1 MRSLRAALL
10 STTILVVLTPVL
22 SGAGCR
28 ITPPGTSETG
38 NPSREDTG
46 RGGDEGGADD
56 TGGRTEGGPCG
67 TGATDGWQPPVGT
80 VVVLVTDGARIDET
94 FGDLESSVSGEAT
107 EAELPSYRA
116 KVPAPTM
123 HQRKRKEQGFFSSCD
138 IPMLSTH
145 SVSLSVQDGLTN
157 AVVESVKL

>member
-1 MRSLRAALL
+1 MRLHLFTLALG
-10 STTILVVLTPVL
+10 LV
-22 SGAGCR
+22 GCR
-28 ITPPGTSETG
+28 ADCPTW
-38 NPSREDTG
+38 
-46 RGGDEGGADD
+46 DELK
-56 TGGRTEGGPCG
+56 
-67 TGATDGWQPPVGT
+67 
-80 VVVLVTDGARIDET
+80 VVHM
-94 FGDLESSVSGEAT
+94 SGEAT